1 MTISGQRPSA
11 APTKDELNIG
21 DDRSIT
27 AFFMHS
33 ASDWIINCAAY
44 TAVDSA
50 EEHRDAAFQINSY
63 GPNWLG
69 RVSQWTDARVLYIS
83 TDFVFDGQKSTPY
96 TETDEPNPINV
107 YGESKLQGEKSL
119 MEAADTAVIVRSSW
133 LFGANGKCFPTSIIQ
148 AAMQGKELRVVDDQ
162 IGIPT
167 YTQDLAGALAHLVEI
182 NPEPGIY
189 NVANSGQAN
198 WHELAIATLAAADI
212 EANITAISSE
222 EWPAA
227 AKRPKYSVLDCS
239 KFQSLGLSSL
249 PDWRDA
255 VRRFVQE
262 LKAANF
268 LEPKAVGE

>member
-1 MTISGQRPSA
+1 MAISLLS
-11 APTKDELNIG
+11 
-21 DDRSIT
+21 
-27 AFFMHS
+27 
-33 ASDWIINCAAY
+33 
-44 TAVDSA
+44 
-50 EEHRDAAFQINSY
+50 FQINSY